1 MTSELQSDGYSLDQE
16 CHVDLEYLAG
26 FGISPRKTDKQRT
39 SCKRCEIKFL
49 TAFHNFGQLPRGNK
63 RSDALLLSFSRTTDT
78 YIFH

>member
-39 SCKRCEIKFL
+39 SCKRCE
-49 TAFHNFGQLPRGNK
+49 NQ
-63 RSDALLLSFSRTTDT
+63 
-78 YIFH
+78 IFDRFP